1 MFVLSL
7 IALLGVVS
15 RGSVTATEVQEQV
28 QVQEEEARYDPSTC
42 RGTSLHPKRYSHSL
56 AHSLTHSLT
65 HSLCLF
71 LTRTRQ
77 LALMSTPSFTRHS
90 TWPSDH
96 GDSSRSKYT
105 LGAGLPADVTSENL
119 KRIDNLEV
127 GNAQWY
133 VVQFV
138 RKLKIYNQ

>member
-1 MFVLSL
+1 VWCLEE
-7 IALLGVVS
+7 ALLLLRCRS
-15 RGSVTATEVQEQV
+15 RSRCKKRKRAMTPAPVEELPCTPRGTAT
-28 QVQEEEARYDPSTC
+28 
-42 RGTSLHPKRYSHSL
+42 
-56 AHSLTHSLT
+56 HSLTHSLTHSFIHSLT

-77 LALMSTPSFTRHS
+77 LALMSTPSFTRYS

-138 RKLKIYNQ
+138 RKLN